1 MLKQIRWFLAYA
13 LTIGGVLSIVHWGNQ
28 AVTVISENL
37 PLQRSHY
44 IIIDAGHG
52 GEDGGATSCRGKL
65 EKEYNLEISTR
76 LESLMHLL
84 GFATRMTRRTDESI
98 YTEGET
104 IAARK
109 ASDLKERVKLVEN
122 TDAPILISIHQNQFP
137 ESKYRGAQVFYAGTD
152 NSRLLAE
159 NLQSNLVDY
168 LNHGS
173 KRKAKRSSGVYL
185 MDKITCAGVLIECG
199 FLSNYQEEALLSD
212 AEYQEKLCCVIATS
226 LDVFLKEA

>member
-1 MLKQIRWFLAYA
+1 MHKQVGWILAYV

-28 AVTVISENL
+28 AVNVISENL
-37 PLQRSHY
+37 PLQREHC

-84 GFATRMTRRTDESI
+84 GYATRMTRRTDKSI

-109 ASDLKERVKLVEN
+109 TSDLKERVKLVEN
-122 TDAPILISIHQNQFP
+122 TENPILISIHQNQFP
-137 ESKYRGAQVFYAGTD
+137 ESQYRGAQVFYAETEGSNT
-152 NSRLLAE
+152 LAE
-159 NLQSNLVDY
+159 TVQKNLVHH
-168 LNHGS
+168 LNSGS
-173 KRKAKRSSGVYL
+173 SRREKRSKGVFL
-185 MDKITCAGVLIECG
+185 MDKITCPGILIECG
-199 FLSNYQEEALLSD
+199 FLSNYQEEAMLSD
-212 AEYQEKLCCVIATS
+212 PDYQKQLCCVIAAS
-226 LDVFLKEA
+226 LDTFLKEA